1 MRISA
6 WPTVADGDTQMDA
19 ISYTYAEA
27 SKVSGLGKSKL
38 KELIAAGELEAAS
51 VGRRTLILATSLRQL
66 IERHKGSGEYP
77 RNLKSRDRRESHP

>member
-1 MRISA
+1 MEI
-6 WPTVADGDTQMDA
+6 

-51 VGRRTLILATSLRQL
+51 VGRRTLILAKSLREM
-66 IERHKGSGEYP
+66 IERHRGRGKFPENFAHQQPKKRAPVKPPDEKAS
-77 RNLKSRDRRESHP
+77 S